1 MGPLS
6 DGLPSPGRAARG
18 PNLPGERPAAARTTP
33 RRRPPGAT
41 GSSGFTLIELLVALM
56 VAAVIVAMVA
66 VSGSPDPARALR
78 FDAERLAQ
86 LLSLAR
92 EEAQVRGA
100 PIRFESDDSGFRFLV
115 FRDRQWR
122 PIADDADLR
131 ARAWDV
137 QTRVLVERADGRRT
151 LDFGRDLVEPPYRV
165 RLLRQGASATIVA
178 NGLGAFEVVE

>member
-1 MGPLS
+1 VGPLS
-6 DGLPSPGRAARG
+6 GGAPSLRRAAR
-18 PNLPGERPAAARTTP
+18 
-33 RRRPPGAT
+33 
-41 GSSGFTLIELLVALM
+41 GFTLIELLVALL
-56 VAAVIVAMVA
+56 VAAVIIAMVTI
-66 VSGSPDPARALR
+66 SGSPSPERALR

-100 PIRFESDDSGFRFLV
+100 PIRFESDDTGFRFLV

-131 ARAWDV
+131 ARAWSV
-137 QTRVLVERADGRRT
+137 ETRLMVDRADGRRT

-165 RLLRQGASATIVA
+165 RLSREGASVTIVA
-178 NGLGAFEVVE
+178 NGLGAFEVLE